1 MWLPA
6 AVCIFGGVWRTATDP
21 VKAAAKVIH
30 WWAGQSVVW
39 RWGAV
44 VAEIAA
50 LWWLSSREPTVVSAS
65 LVRSFLHNSA
75 HVVAYGLLAALAL
88 LALRGRAPLRR
99 TDAVVAVVIAGGYGV
114 VDELH
119 QSTVDGRVC
128 SLADVA
134 ADIGGAML
142 AAGLVMGLAGGRPL
156 VRPWLLLAGCVALLA
171 VSAATFLP
179 W

>member
-1 MWLPA
+1 MR
-6 AVCIFGGVWRTATDP
+6 V
-21 VKAAAKVIH
+21 AAKVIH
-30 WWAGQSVVW
+30 WWSGLPSVW

-44 VAEIAA
+44 VAEMGA
-50 LWWLSSREPTVVSAS
+50 LWWLSSREIRGVSAS

-75 HVVAYGLLAALAL
+75 HVVAYGVLATLAL

-99 TDAVVAVVIAGGYGV
+99 QDALLAVAIAGSYGV

-119 QSTVDGRVC
+119 QSTVEGRVC
-128 SLADVA
+128 SVADIA
-134 ADIGGAML
+134 ADLAGAML
-142 AAGLVMGLAGGRPL
+142 ATGLVLGLVGERMM
-156 VRPWLLLAGCVALLA
+156 VRSWVLLAGCVALLA

>member
-1 MWLPA
+1 MR
-6 AVCIFGGVWRTATDP
+6 VV
-21 VKAAAKVIH
+21 AKLIH
-30 WWAGQSVVW
+30 WWSGQPKVW

-44 VAEIAA
+44 IAEMGA
-50 LWWLSSREPTVVSAS
+50 LWWLSSREFTGASVS

-75 HVVAYGLLAALAL
+75 HVVAYGVLATLAL

-99 TDAVVAVVIAGGYGV
+99 QDALLAVAIAGGYGV

-128 SLADVA
+128 SLADIA
-134 ADIGGAML
+134 ADLGGAML
-142 AAGLVMGLAGGRPL
+142 ATGLVLGLVGDRAL
-156 VRPWLLLAGCVALLA
+156 VRTWVLLAGCAALLA
-171 VSAATFLP
+171 VCAATFLP